1 MRTVG
6 ASGGR
11 TRVHQVQ
18 QLASR
23 RIKPLLELVCWRFIV
38 AQLFVCQIREVSSRL
53 PFVTA

>member
-1 MRTVG
+1 MWTVG

-11 TRVHQVQ
+11 PRVHQVQ
-18 QLASR
+18 YLASR
-23 RIKPLLELVCWRFIV
+23 RIKPLLELVGCRFMV